1 MNRKKK
7 INDIL
12 KKKVKKQN
20 AKLHKSNKPRYISKA
35 ERAEM
40 EKAQAEQ
47 TLEANT
53 DAANNDSTTEQSE

>member
-53 DAANNDSTTEQSE
+53 DAAINDSTTEQSE